1 MQIVAQRKGKL
12 PQLFVP
18 AAQFRAMR
26 KWWRDSLR
34 IMWVESALKK
44 IQLGLNTLRVYL
56 FFDNLIGPR
65 RSEPGAM
72 HYARRRLAQVGVCAG
87 GCAELVTRGSRAS
100 THPTAPVTV
109 ANRRTRRGSN

>member
-1 MQIVAQRKGKL
+1 MPKVQRAIGL
-12 PQLFVP
+12 AGQV
-18 AAQFRAMR
+18 RATR
-26 KWWRDSLR
+26 KWWREFLR
-34 IMWVESALKK
+34 IMWVVSALKK

-87 GCAELVTRGSRAS
+87 GCAETVVRGSRAS
-100 THPTAPVTV
+100 PHPTVPVTV
-109 ANRRTRRGSN
+109 ANRRTCRGSN

>member
-1 MQIVAQRKGKL
+1 
-12 PQLFVP
+12 
-18 AAQFRAMR
+18 MR

-87 GCAELVTRGSRAS
+87 GCAETCGAWVSCLDPPYGSGNGREPP
-100 THPTAPVTV
+100 HLP
-109 ANRRTRRGSN
+109 

>member
-1 MQIVAQRKGKL
+1 
-12 PQLFVP
+12 
-18 AAQFRAMR
+18 
-26 KWWRDSLR
+26 
-34 IMWVESALKK
+34 MWVESALQT
-44 IQLGLNTLRVYL
+44 IQPCLNILRVHL

-87 GCAELVTRGSRAS
+87 GCAELVVRGSRAS
-100 THPTAPVTV
+100 PHPTVPVTV